1 MSATFQIAV
10 IPWIYHDLVARTPIG
25 WTIKGHPEQGPDG
38 QMLVQVQDAN
48 APAHVDGKRI
58 TCTLRSR
65 EDGTVTASEYIV
77 LGQPW
82 QGNRTPAE
90 QGAMLERYQQV
101 QEEYGD
107 PLQVVA
113 VTLRR
118 LSEAT
123 VQAAEDRMRMAAR
136 IDELTGALDDVLR
149 SFYERGH
156 SSTPCIR
163 TGWVREDKF
172 HEWHQV
178 LRGGS

>member
-10 IPWIYHDLVARTPIG
+10 IPSIYHDLVSRLPTG
-25 WTIKGHPEQGPDG
+25 WTLKGHPEQGPDG
-38 QMLVQVQDAN
+38 QMLVQVQDTN
-48 APAHVDGKRI
+48 APAQVDGKRI
-58 TCTLRSR
+58 TCTMHRH
-65 EDGTVTASEYIV
+65 EDGTVTVSEYTV

-82 QGNRTPAE
+82 QGNRSPAE

-123 VQAAEDRMRMAAR
+123 VQAADERMRMAAR
-136 IDELTGALDDVLR
+136 IDELTVALDDVLR

-156 SSTPCIR
+156 PGTPCIR

-172 HEWHQV
+172 HEWHEV
-178 LRGGS
+178 LRGGR